1 MENEEKDTK
10 MVTMMLKT
18 TLGVVIF
25 LVVVFCCVFA
35 YIAYTKSQYHRL
47 TDTGDLKARIV
58 KFGEQYMGNRPH
70 SALAIGVIQKGEV
83 FTKFFGQL
91 SKTNRSP
98 PDAETIY
105 EIGPITKVFTALAAA
120 QMVADGKLKWD
131 ETVEDVLPDD
141 VTLSESVKPI
151 TIKHLATHMA
161 GLPRLPDNFAFEPD
175 KFDNPYVEYGEEELK
190 GFLATYKAKVET
202 GSKVVYSNLG
212 FALLGY
218 LLEER
223 SKSSYEELVAKSV
236 FAPLGLTNSHFI
248 VPVGMTNRM
257 AAGHNPDGGLVPNWD
272 WKTFKSTGAIKST
285 LNEMLRFVSANMNPD
300 ETEIGPLLKECQK
313 LHGQAWSGHMGLGWQ
328 LLKTLQGDMDFVWH
342 NGGTGGFVA
351 FIGFDRK
358 NQMGVVML
366 SSSGDAMKGDF
377 YLDKLAMEILKL
389 GSKISFENA
398 GVVGAKS
405 E

>member
-1 MENEEKDTK
+1 

-18 TLGVVIF
+18 MLGVVIF

-70 SALAIGVIQKGEV
+70 AALAIGVIQKGEV
-83 FTKFFGQL
+83 FKKFFGQL
-91 SKTNRSP
+91 SKTNSSP

-105 EIGPITKVFTALAAA
+105 EIGSITKVFTALTAA

-131 ETVEDVLPDD
+131 ETVADVLPA
-141 VTLSESVKPI
+141 TLALSESVKPI

-161 GLPRLPDNFAFEPD
+161 GLPRMPANFEMVTE
-175 KFDNPYVEYGEEELK
+175 KFDNPYNEYGEDKLK
-190 GFLATYKAKVET
+190 DFLATYKSKVRP
-202 GSKVVYSNLG
+202 GSKVEYSNLG

-218 LLEER
+218 LLEVR
-223 SKSSYEELVAKSV
+223 AQAPYEELVAKSIFV
-236 FAPLGLTNSHFI
+236 PLGLTNSHFI
-248 VPVGMTNRM
+248 VPNALTNRM
-257 AAGHNPDGGLVPNWD
+257 AGGHNPDGGAVPNWD
-272 WKTFKSTGAIKST
+272 WKAFKSTGAIKST
-285 LNEMLRFVSANMNPD
+285 LNEMLAFVQANMNP
-300 ETEIGPLLKECQK
+300 EQTKIAPVLEEGQK

-328 LLKTLQGDMDFVWH
+328 LLETLQGDLQLVWH
-342 NGGTGGFVA
+342 NGGTGGFIA

-389 GSKISFENA
+389 GSKISFEKSGNA
-398 GVVGAKS
+398 ATKS